1 MVKIRIDGKLYEAK
15 PEKNL
20 LETCLSVGI
29 DIPHFCFH
37 PALGSVGACRL
48 CAVKKFRDKD
58 DSKGRIVMSCMEP
71 VTEGLII
78 SVDDPEV
85 KAFRASVIESLMTN
99 HPHDCP
105 VCDEGGECHLQ
116 DMTVMTGH
124 NYRRYDF
131 QKRTY
136 NNQELGPFI
145 SHEMNRCIQC
155 YRCVRFYMDYAG
167 GKDLNVFA
175 SRNHV
180 YFGRHEDG
188 TLENEFSGNLVE
200 VCPTGVFTDKTLKKH
215 YTRKWDLTNAPS
227 VCVHCS
233 VGCNTIVSERY
244 GSIRRIMSRY
254 NGAVNGYFICDRGRF
269 GYEFVNDEKRI
280 NSVQIRPKKGD
291 TLQVVEN
298 EQLFTALNNPELNSK
313 KIVGIGSPRASL
325 ESNYALLSLV
335 GKENFYH
342 GISEREYSLTRTIS
356 EFFHHSG
363 AQIASLKQ
371 IEKAD
376 AILVLGEDLTNTAP
390 MIALAIRQAARNVP
404 NEEAKK
410 KGIQLWNDAPVREL
424 AQDTKSPVFIATLFK
439 DSLDEIA
446 EEAFHSSSENL
457 AKLGFAVV
465 SGLENKSPGSK
476 TGNMDLPELAGKIA
490 LKLKDAKNPLIISG
504 ISSGDEAIVHAALN
518 IINSLEA
525 VNSNVMACM
534 VLPECNSMGL
544 SLLPG
549 KSFEDLFI
557 PEENNEIDNLIVL
570 ENDLYRRADE
580 VSVDKLFRRGKQI
593 VVLDHLINKST
604 QKADILLPS
613 ATFAES
619 EGTIVNN
626 EGRAQRYYK
635 AAGNKTKIQESWRWI
650 GELIKARDTNQAD
663 KWSHLDD
670 IAESMANELPI
681 FSKLRK
687 YAPDADFRMLNMK
700 MPRQTIRYSGRTAI
714 NANIMVSEAKL
725 PQDPDSPL
733 AFSMEGQNEFPP
745 SSLVPFYWF
754 PGWNSV
760 QAMYNYLNEPDGQMK
775 GGDPGVRLFEKSTG
789 SKRDNLEYNS
799 QKSEVRKDELK
810 IVPVYQIFGS
820 EELSAVSP
828 SIIERIQEPFVFINP
843 KDSEIFQL
851 SDGESVM
858 LEISNIKLNVKVK
871 TEKSIV
877 QGMAGLSVNLPG
889 MPYTGIPGSGKF
901 HKL

>member
-1 MVKIRIDGKLYEAK
+1 
-15 PEKNL
+15 
-20 LETCLSVGI
+20 
-29 DIPHFCFH
+29 
-37 PALGSVGACRL
+37 
-48 CAVKKFRDKD
+48 
-58 DSKGRIVMSCMEP
+58 
-71 VTEGLII
+71 
-78 SVDDPEV
+78 
-85 KAFRASVIESLMTN
+85 
-99 HPHDCP
+99 
-105 VCDEGGECHLQ
+105 
-116 DMTVMTGH
+116 MTGH

-131 QKRTY
+131 PKRTY

-155 YRCVRFYMDYAG
+155 YRCVRFYRDYAG

-200 VCPTGVFTDKTLKKH
+200 VCPTGVFTDKTLKQH

-280 NSVQIRPKKGD
+280 KSVEIRSKKGD
-291 TLQVVEN
+291 NLQVVEN
-298 EQLFTALNNPELNSK
+298 EQVFTALNNSELNTK

-325 ESNYALLSLV
+325 ESNFALMSLV

-342 GISEREYSLTRTIS
+342 GIAEREHSLTRTIS

-410 KGIQLWNDAPVREL
+410 KGIELWNDAPVREL

-446 EEAFHSSSENL
+446 EEAFHSSPEDL

-476 TGNMDLPELAGKIA
+476 IGKNDLPELAGKIA
-490 LKLKDAKNPLIISG
+490 LMLKDAKNPLIISG
-504 ISSGDEAIVHAALN
+504 ISSGDEAIVYAALN

-549 KSFEDLFI
+549 KSFEDLLK
-557 PEENNEIDNLIVL
+557 PEENHEIDKLIIL

-580 VSVDKLFRRGKQI
+580 IRVDELFRRSKQ
-593 VVLDHLINKST
+593 VTVLDHLINNST
-604 QKADILLPS
+604 EKADILLPA

-619 EGTIVNN
+619 EGTFVNN

-670 IAESMANELPI
+670 IAESIANELPI

-799 QKSEVRKDELK
+799 QKSEVHKDELK

-889 MPYTGIPGSGKF
+889 MPYTDIPGSGKF

>member
-1 MVKIRIDGKLYEAK
+1 
-15 PEKNL
+15 
-20 LETCLSVGI
+20 
-29 DIPHFCFH
+29 
-37 PALGSVGACRL
+37 
-48 CAVKKFRDKD
+48 
-58 DSKGRIVMSCMEP
+58 
-71 VTEGLII
+71 
-78 SVDDPEV
+78 
-85 KAFRASVIESLMTN
+85 
-99 HPHDCP
+99 
-105 VCDEGGECHLQ
+105 
-116 DMTVMTGH
+116 
-124 NYRRYDF
+124 
-131 QKRTY
+131 
-136 NNQELGPFI
+136 
-145 SHEMNRCIQC
+145 
-155 YRCVRFYMDYAG
+155 
-167 GKDLNVFA
+167 
-175 SRNHV
+175 
-180 YFGRHEDG
+180 
-188 TLENEFSGNLVE
+188 
-200 VCPTGVFTDKTLKKH
+200 
-215 YTRKWDLTNAPS
+215 
-227 VCVHCS
+227 
-233 VGCNTIVSERY
+233 
-244 GSIRRIMSRY
+244 
-254 NGAVNGYFICDRGRF
+254 
-269 GYEFVNDEKRI
+269 
-280 NSVQIRPKKGD
+280 
-291 TLQVVEN
+291 
-298 EQLFTALNNPELNSK
+298 
-313 KIVGIGSPRASL
+313 
-325 ESNYALLSLV
+325 
-335 GKENFYH
+335 
-342 GISEREYSLTRTIS
+342 
-356 EFFHHSG
+356 
-363 AQIASLKQ
+363 
-371 IEKAD
+371 
-376 AILVLGEDLTNTAP
+376 
-390 MIALAIRQAARNVP
+390 
-404 NEEAKK
+404 
-410 KGIQLWNDAPVREL
+410 
-424 AQDTKSPVFIATLFK
+424 
-439 DSLDEIA
+439 
-446 EEAFHSSSENL
+446 L

-465 SGLENKSPGSK
+465 SQLENNSPDSK
-476 TGNMDLPELAGKIA
+476 TGKKDLPELAGKVA
-490 LKLKDAKNPLIISG
+490 LMLKDAKNPLIISG
-504 ISSGDEAIVHAALN
+504 ISSGEEAILHAALN
-518 IINSLEA
+518 IITSLEA
-525 VNSNVMACM
+525 VNSNAMVCM

-549 KSFEDLFI
+549 KSFEDLLNQ
-557 PEENNEIDNLIVL
+557 EESHEIDKLIIL
-570 ENDLYRRADE
+570 EIDLYRRADE
-580 VSVDKLFRRGKQI
+580 IKVDELFRRSKQ
-593 VVLDHLINKST
+593 VTVLDHLINNST
-604 QKADILLPS
+604 EKADILLPA

-619 EGTIVNN
+619 EGTFVNN

-670 IAESMANELPI
+670 IAESIANELPI

-799 QKSEVRKDELK
+799 QKSEVHKDELK

-889 MPYTGIPGSGKF
+889 MPYTDIPGSGKF

>member
-1 MVKIRIDGKLYEAK
+1 M
-15 PEKNL
+15 
-20 LETCLSVGI
+20 
-29 DIPHFCFH
+29 
-37 PALGSVGACRL
+37 
-48 CAVKKFRDKD
+48 
-58 DSKGRIVMSCMEP
+58 
-71 VTEGLII
+71 
-78 SVDDPEV
+78 
-85 KAFRASVIESLMTN
+85 
-99 HPHDCP
+99 
-105 VCDEGGECHLQ
+105 
-116 DMTVMTGH
+116 
-124 NYRRYDF
+124 
-131 QKRTY
+131 
-136 NNQELGPFI
+136 GPFI

-155 YRCVRFYMDYAG
+155 YRCVRFYRDYAG

-215 YTRKWDLTNAPS
+215 FTRKWDLSNAPS

-233 VGCNTIVSERY
+233 VGCNTIASERY
-244 GSIRRIMSRY
+244 GSLRRIMSRY

-298 EQLFTALNNPELNSK
+298 EQLFTSLYNPELKSK

-325 ESNYALLSLV
+325 ESNFALMSLV

-356 EFFHHSG
+356 EFFHQCG

-476 TGNMDLPELAGKIA
+476 TGKKDLPELAGKIA

-604 QKADILLPS
+604 QKADILLPA

-714 NANIMVSEAKL
+714 NANIVVSEAKL

-745 SSLVPFYWF
+745 SSLVPFYWT